1 MEQHKISPSKV
12 AIIHDW
18 LIGVG
23 GAEKVLSQL
32 LILYPDA
39 TVFCALD
46 FLDDQNRTNLL
57 QGKKTT
63 TTFLN
68 KIPLAKKYYRFLIPL
83 FYRSIEKLP
92 LDGFDL
98 IISSSHSI
106 AKGVKTNSNQQ
117 HFCYCHT
124 PMRYVWN
131 MKKTYLENLPFF
143 VKPIAMKQFKRL
155 RNWDLENSSRV
166 DYFIANSNFIANRIK
181 SNYNRESTVIH
192 PPVDDIFYHLPD
204 VQIPIANR
212 ESFFLVVSRLVN
224 YKKIDLIIAAF
235 NQLPNHKLVIIGD
248 GPQRKKLTKM
258 ANSNIT
264 MLGYQSKDR
273 VRHYLQEAQ
282 AIVVAAIEDFG
293 ITSLQAQACGTP
305 VIALGYGGYLDSV
318 IPDKTG
324 VFFNQQTVASLIEGI
339 HKFEQIKVSL
349 DHLEIRE
356 NAEKFGNKLFR
367 KKIQSFIEAHTK

>member
-1 MEQHKISPSKV
+1 MEQHKSKPRKV

-32 LILYPDA
+32 LIIYPDA
-39 TVFCALD
+39 DIFCALD
-46 FLDDQNRTNLL
+46 FLDDTNRNNLL
-57 QGKKTT
+57 QGKKATT
-63 TTFLN
+63 TYLN
-68 KIPLAKKYYRFLIPL
+68 KIPFAKKYYRFLIPL

-92 LDGFDL
+92 LDGYDL

-106 AKGVKTNSNQQ
+106 AKGVKSNSDQQ

-131 MKKTYLENLPFF
+131 MKKTYLESLPFF
-143 VKPIAMKQFKRL
+143 VKPFAMKQFKRL
-155 RNWDLENSSRV
+155 RTWDLENSNRV
-166 DYFIANSNFIANRIK
+166 DHFIANSTFIASRIK
-181 SNYNRESTVIH
+181 NNYQRESTVIH
-192 PPVDDIFYHLPD
+192 PPVDDFFYRLPETP
-204 VQIPIANR
+204 VPVAER

-224 YKKIDLIIAAF
+224 YKKIDLIVAAF
-235 NQLPNHKLVIIGD
+235 NQMPNHKLVIIGA
-248 GPQRKKLTKM
+248 GPQSKKIKKM

-264 MLGYQSKDR
+264 MLGYQSKDS

-318 IPDKTG
+318 IPNKTG
-324 VFFNQQTVASLIEGI
+324 VFFNQQTVPSLIEGI
-339 HKFEQIKVSL
+339 QKFENIKVNL
-349 DHLEIRE
+349 DYLEIRKQ
-356 NAEKFGNKLFR
+356 AEKFGNELFR
-367 KKIQSFIEAHTK
+367 TKIQSFIETHYK